1 VNLWLFQCEEFLK
14 QHARYRSSPRGSG
27 EVGLGPDVGP
37 PVFLRSVYLLHS
49 LGPKLCRGK
58 RRPQRGKGFPKATQL
73 QGEEGGGRRG

>member
-1 VNLWLFQCEEFLK
+1 M
-14 QHARYRSSPRGSG
+14 
-27 EVGLGPDVGP
+27 GLGPDVGP
-37 PVFLRSVYLLHS
+37 PVFLRSVCLLHS